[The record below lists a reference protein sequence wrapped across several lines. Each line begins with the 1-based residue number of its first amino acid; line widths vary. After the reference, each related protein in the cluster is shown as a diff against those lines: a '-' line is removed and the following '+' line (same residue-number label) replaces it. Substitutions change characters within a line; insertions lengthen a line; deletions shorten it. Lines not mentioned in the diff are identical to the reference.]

1 MANDLSSYGMTA
13 DEQRLYLE
21 EQRQNGFLDLPQ
33 DKRAF
38 ALEFVQSGSYVE
50 ASNAVGIQTGTGR
63 RWLRDPLVASFIQYL
78 NQQKE
83 HYSLIDAGF
92 IETQYLV
99 LLGKLLG
106 EEAVP
111 MADKEGVVF
120 QAKKFH
126 ASEAVSCLRDLA
138 KISGHYKE
146 EGSTVNVQV
155 TNLTEEQRRILNE
168 KLDANY

>member
-1 MANDLSSYGMTA
+1 MASASNSYGMTA
-13 DEQRLYLE
+13 EEQRLYLD

-38 ALEFVQSGSYVE
+38 ALEF
-50 ASNAVGIQTGTGR
+50 IQTGSYIEASKSAEIQTATGR
-63 RWLRDPLVASFIQYL
+63 RWLRDPLVAAFIQYL

-106 EEAVP
+106 EESVP
-111 MADKEGVVF
+111 MVTSDGASYS
-120 QAKKFH
+120 AKKFH
-126 ASEAVSCLRDLA
+126 SSEAVGCLRDLA

-146 EGSTVNVQV
+146 EGATVNVQV
-155 TNLTEEQRRILNE
+155 TNLTDEQRQLLNS
-168 KLDANY
+168 KLDENY